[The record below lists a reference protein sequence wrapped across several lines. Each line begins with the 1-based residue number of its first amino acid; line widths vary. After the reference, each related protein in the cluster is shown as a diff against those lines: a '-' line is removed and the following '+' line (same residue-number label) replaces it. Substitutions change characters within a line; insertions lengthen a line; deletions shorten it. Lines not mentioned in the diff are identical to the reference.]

1 MLKAENLTRRYG
13 EGERSNA
20 VINQLNLEMLPG
32 EFIAVTGPSG
42 AGKSTLL
49 SLMSGLDKPDEGSVW
64 FQDIK
69 VSSLTPKALAKVRN
83 QYFGFVFQ
91 TPHYISYKS
100 VLENVMLPFQYQQEI
115 SHQRAL
121 RIASELLEYVGIGE
135 LAQREPATLSGG
147 ELQRMVFA
155 RAVVNQPKVIFA
167 DEPTGSLDADNSR
180 RILDLLAD
188 QAAQGNIVMMV
199 THDQDA
205 ALKAQRQLELKK

>member
-1 MLKAENLTRRYG
+1 MLKAQNLTRRYG

-20 VINQLNLEMLPG
+20 VIKQLNLEMLPG

-64 FQDIK
+64 FQNIN
-69 VSSLTPKALAKVRN
+69 VSLLTPKELARVRN

-91 TPHYISYKS
+91 TPHYIAYKS
-100 VLENVMLPFQYQQEI
+100 VLENVMLPFQYQQEVT
-115 SHQRAL
+115 HQRAL

-167 DEPTGSLDADNSR
+167 DEPTGSLDADNSK

-199 THDQDA
+199 THDQEA
-205 ALKAQRQLELKK
+205 ALKAHRQLELKK